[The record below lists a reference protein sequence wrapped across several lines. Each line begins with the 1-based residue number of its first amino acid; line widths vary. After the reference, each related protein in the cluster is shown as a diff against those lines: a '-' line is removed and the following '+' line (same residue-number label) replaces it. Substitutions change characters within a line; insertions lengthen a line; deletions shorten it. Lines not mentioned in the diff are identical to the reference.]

1 MALEA
6 ATSALSD
13 REREVLRLMG
23 RGYNNTRIA
32 ETLFISEG
40 TVKNHVT
47 HIYDKLNL
55 RTRAEAVAWAWQHG
69 MMEREDS

>member
-1 MALEA
+1 MHLKVAELISGA
-6 ATSALSD
+6 AW
-13 REREVLRLMG
+13 
-23 RGYNNTRIA
+23 A

-69 MMEREDS
+69 MMEGENS